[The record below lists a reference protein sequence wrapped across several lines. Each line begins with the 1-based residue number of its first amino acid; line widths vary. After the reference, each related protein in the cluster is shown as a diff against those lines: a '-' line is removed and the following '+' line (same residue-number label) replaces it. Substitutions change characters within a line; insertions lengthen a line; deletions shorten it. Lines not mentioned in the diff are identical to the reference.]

1 MYLSIPV
8 VNWPLKPLFPR
19 DPLRRE
25 NEEMEGDIMIS
36 VLSLCFFRET
46 LLELIGSDRSFCGPL
61 L

>member
-36 VLSLCFFRET
+36 VPSLCFFRET
-46 LLELIGSDRSFCGPL
+46 LLKLIGSD
-61 L
+61 